1 MIRDSSGDGVCGSG
15 GRCLVS
21 GLWVGLGAGIC
32 MELSVWCVFFFF
44 GQASKWILKSC
55 PLKLTIKSLFLEVSA
70 PGMSGQAPWNKV
82 SSRLDS
88 HTMGSS

>member
-1 MIRDSSGDGVCGSG
+1 MWIWGQ
-15 GRCLVS
+15 VS
-21 GLWVGLGAGIC
+21 GFRVVGG
-32 MELSVWCVFFFF
+32 SWCRDMYGTVSLVFFFFF

>member
-1 MIRDSSGDGVCGSG
+1 MECVD
-15 GRCLVS
+15 
-21 GLWVGLGAGIC
+21 LGAG
-32 MELSVWCVFFFF
+32 VWFQGCGWVLVQGYVWNCQFGFFFFF